1 MYVPLVVKNNNND
14 DDDVDDFI
22 WASCSS
28 PAVDLFGFV
37 PKGFCG
43 WDFVIR
49 CFAGFCTSRLMKC
62 MRMNICPRLF
72 ESR

>member
-1 MYVPLVVKNNNND
+1 VWGPLVLKKNND
-14 DDDVDDFI
+14 DDDDDDDDDDNFI
-22 WASCSS
+22 RASCSS

-49 CFAGFCTSRLMKC
+49 CLQGFVPLD
-62 MRMNICPRLF
+62 
-72 ESR
+72 